1 MDGLQEGNKRDRVT
15 GKIERSE
22 ALNERRS
29 LALSLVAEAVN
40 QLPTDHAMTLG
51 WQLGLSGETLDV
63 ATIAGRLLL
72 PEWRVDQLIY
82 EAAVE
87 LGWALV
93 CAEHDRHSVK
103 EVAA

>member
-1 MDGLQEGNKRDRVT
+1 MDRLQSGNKRDRAN

-22 ALNERRS
+22 ALNKRRS

-40 QLPTDHAMTLG
+40 QLPTDHAMTLAR
-51 WQLGLSGETLDV
+51 QLGLSGETLDV
-63 ATIAGRLLL
+63 ATIARRLLL

-82 EAAVE
+82 EAAVG

-93 CAEHDRHSVK
+93 CAEHDRRSLA